1 MNAKLIG
8 LFQVQFVG
16 HNYCLL
22 NVIVLCL
29 LAAPIQL
36 AAQQDSSA
44 TRWPRSKLTVDQEIQ
59 QVDYEFE
66 SLETSRPNSLAAGD
80 AKHAENRLTPNPIS
94 DDSVANAKTAAT
106 RWYSTLTSNLSTAN
120 VPKIVGSLA
129 FVLGGYF
136 GFVWL
141 IRRLNPA
148 ASMGLPQEVVE
159 VLGQTPFGNRKHLQL
174 VRLGSKLL
182 LLTNG
187 ADGIQSIGEINDP
200 NEVDYLAS
208 LCGGKRH
215 GRSAIAIGKATA
227 NNSRTSSEIRQIL
240 RQLKSSTN
248 ASPDSVFE
256 A

>member
-1 MNAKLIG
+1 
-8 LFQVQFVG
+8 
-16 HNYCLL
+16 
-22 NVIVLCL
+22 
-29 LAAPIQL
+29 
-36 AAQQDSSA
+36 
-44 TRWPRSKLTVDQEIQ
+44 LTAEQEIQ

-66 SLETSRPNSLAAGD
+66 SLETSRPNSPASSD
-80 AKHAENRLTPNPIS
+80 ARQAENRLTPNLIS
-94 DDSVANAKTAAT
+94 DESVAHAKTAAA
-106 RWYSTLTSNLSTAN
+106 RWYSTLTSNLSNAN

-129 FVLGGYF
+129 IVLGGYF

-159 VLGQTPFGNRKHLQL
+159 VLGQAPFGNRKHLQL

-215 GRSAIAIGKATA
+215 GRSAIAIGKATS
-227 NNSRTSSEIRQIL
+227 NNSRTSNEIRQIL

-248 ASPDSVFE
+248 QSPDSVFE